1 VEAAITV
8 KPSYGLGDDEVAR
21 MLQDSYTS
29 ASSDMAARALREEQ
43 VEAERILLATQSAL
57 ATDAELLSVEERA
70 AIAVLEEGVRA
81 AQARSSDESVGHDE
95 RQNKLHDAV
104 QALAQGTEEFAARR
118 MDKSVRK
125 VLAGKSLDQV

>member
-1 VEAAITV
+1 
-8 KPSYGLGDDEVAR
+8 
-21 MLQDSYTS
+21 MLQDSYNS
-29 ASSDMAARALREEQ
+29 AQVDMVARALREEQ

-57 ATDAELLSVEERA
+57 STDADLLSDEERA
-70 AIAVLEEGVRA
+70 EVAGLEQGVRDA
-81 AQARSSDESVGHDE
+81 LARSNDETLNVDE

-104 QALAQGTEEFAARR
+104 QQLAQGTEEFAARR

>member
-1 VEAAITV
+1 VEASITV

-21 MLQDSYTS
+21 MLQDSYNS
-29 ASSDMAARALREEQ
+29 AQVDMVARALREEQ

-57 ATDAELLSVEERA
+57 DTDAELLSEEERA
-70 AIAVLEEGVRA
+70 SIAELERSVRDA
-81 AQARSSDESVGHDE
+81 LARSSIDTVGVDE

-104 QALAQGTEEFAARR
+104 QALAHGTEEFAARR

-125 VLAGKSLDQV
+125 VLAGKALDQV